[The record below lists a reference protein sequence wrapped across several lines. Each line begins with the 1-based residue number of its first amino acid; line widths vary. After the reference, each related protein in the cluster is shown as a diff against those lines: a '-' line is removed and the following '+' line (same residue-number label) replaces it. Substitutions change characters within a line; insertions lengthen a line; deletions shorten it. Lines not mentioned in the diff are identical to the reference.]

1 MTGTESYTSAWRD
14 FRRRRRICYL
24 SAGAFLLA
32 IGVAGWLEA
41 PENVQIG
48 ILVGGGGLMMA
59 AAWWAAVF
67 PCPRCRA
74 PFNGNVLD
82 RLFEPRSREARKCA
96 KCGLPVDGG
105 PDDAGSIT
113 KDLGRDAT

>member
-1 MTGTESYTSAWRD
+1 MTGNESYTSAWRD
-14 FRRRRRICYL
+14 RRRRLRMCFL
-24 SAGAFLLA
+24 AALGFLLTY
-32 IGVAGWLEA
+32 GVAGWLDVA
-41 PENVQIG
+41 ENVQIG
-48 ILVGGGGLMMA
+48 ILVGGGALMMA

-82 RLFEPRSREARKCA
+82 SFFGSAGRDARKCA

-105 PDDAGSIT
+105 PDDAGSMT
-113 KDLGRDAT
+113 KDIGRDAT

>member
-14 FRRRRRICYL
+14 RRRRLRMSFL
-24 SAGAFLLA
+24 AAGALLLA
-32 IGVAGWLEA
+32 IGVAGWLDV
-41 PENVQIG
+41 PEFVQIG
-48 ILVGGGGLMMA
+48 ILVVGGGLMMA

-82 RLFEPRSREARKCA
+82 RLFEHGSREARKFA

-105 PDDAGSIT
+105 PDDAGSMT
-113 KDLGRDAT
+113 KAIGRDAT